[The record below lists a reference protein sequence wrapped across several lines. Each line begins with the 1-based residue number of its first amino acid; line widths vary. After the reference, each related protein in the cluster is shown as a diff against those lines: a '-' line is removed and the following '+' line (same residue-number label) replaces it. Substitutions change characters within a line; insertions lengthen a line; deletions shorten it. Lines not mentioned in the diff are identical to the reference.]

1 MVAPYQ
7 SILSE
12 ATRDSLGISLLNKV
26 LVFDEAHN
34 IMETVSSLN
43 NVTVNYSV
51 LYQGFSHTQ
60 AYLRKYE
67 ARLSAKNAK
76 FLRDVSQICADFS
89 KYIRLQWTRQTQERA
104 VEVIDV
110 LTELDLY
117 RVDFYK
123 LDDFFQKSEFSRK
136 ISGFIQ
142 SQQGES
148 F

>member
-1 MVAPYQ
+1 
-7 SILSE
+7 
-12 ATRDSLGISLLNKV
+12 LGISLLNKV

-89 KYIRLQWTRQTQERA
+89 KYIRSQWTR
-104 VEVIDV
+104 
-110 LTELDLY
+110 
-117 RVDFYK
+117 
-123 LDDFFQKSEFSRK
+123 
-136 ISGFIQ
+136 
-142 SQQGES
+142 
-148 F
+148 